1 MIVQQMF
8 FGPMEENNDDSVEEE
23 EEPEQEPEAEQVKE
37 EVSSIFV
44 EEGES
49 QRTLHE
55 RSPAVPG

>member
-1 MIVQQMF
+1 MF
-8 FGPMEENNDDSVEEE
+8 FGPVEENNDDSEEEE
-23 EEPEQEPEAEQVKE
+23 EEPEQEPEAEQEKE

-55 RSPAVPG
+55 RRPAVPG